1 MMCWINVLNSISLKM
16 LEYIF
21 NTDHKTA
28 AKDEIKSAYKKL
40 ALKYHP
46 DKNQQNKE
54 IAEDKFKEISEA
66 YEVLSDESKKRNYDL
81 GNNISVSNQNPF
93 DIYNNIFSNHNNFFD
108 ININNMNNFST
119 FNSTNTTTQII
130 GNKKITRI
138 EKTTNTPHGTQTTV
152 EERIEIIN

>member
-1 MMCWINVLNSISLKM
+1 MKNYYNILEINKNATK
-16 LEYIF
+16 E
-21 NTDHKTA
+21 
-28 AKDEIKSAYKKL
+28 EIKSAYKKL

-46 DKNQQNKE
+46 DKNQKNKE
-54 IAEDKFKEISEA
+54 AAEDKFKEISEA

-93 DIYNNIFSNHNNFFD
+93 DIYNNIFTNHNNIFD
-108 ININNMNNFST
+108 ININNMNNFSS

-130 GNKKITRI
+130 GNKKIIRI
-138 EKTTNTPHGTQTTV
+138 EKTMNTPNGVHRTV